1 VVVGDVRAVAGR
13 IVACATSE
21 PVDLAAV
28 VGSLL
33 HTSALDLASGVGD
46 DHP

>member
-1 VVVGDVRAVAGR
+1 VLVDDVRAIAGR

-28 VGSLL
+28 LGSLL
-33 HTSALDLASGVGD
+33 HISALDLASVVGD